1 MWLISAA
8 LRRPFTV
15 LVAVLGIALGSGLA
29 YRRMAVDIFPNLNL
43 PVIYVAQP
51 YGGLDPAQ
59 MEGFVTYYYEYHFL
73 YIAGIEHIES
83 RSIQHASLMKLF
95 FHPGTDMSQALAQV
109 VSYVERSRAFMPP
122 GTVPPFVMRFD
133 AGSVAVGQ
141 LVFSSDT
148 RSVKEIQ
155 DLALNRVRPEFAR
168 LPGVS
173 APPPFGGS
181 ARTVV
186 VRVDPERLRAYGMS
200 ADDVVKAVAA
210 GNAIVPSGNLRAG
223 DLNLMTP
230 INSVVTQ
237 IRELESLPIRSGAGP
252 SVYLRDLGKVLD
264 SSDIL
269 TSYALA
275 NGRRAVYIP
284 VTKRAEASTVDVV
297 ARVKAAL
304 PAFRALVPDDI
315 QVSFEFDQSG
325 VVLTS
330 LRTLAFEGALGAI
343 LTGLMVFLF
352 LRDLRSAFIVV
363 LTIPFSVLGAVVGLW
378 LTGQT
383 LNIMTLGG
391 LALAIGILVDE
402 ATVAIENIHA
412 HLAKGKRK
420 RQAVLDASAET
431 LVPRFLA
438 MLSILAVFA
447 PSLFMEGASRSLFV
461 PLSLAVGF
469 AMATSYFLSNTLVP
483 VLSAALLR
491 EGHETKA
498 GFFQALQGSYG
509 RLLLRLAPLRW
520 AVLLLYLAGTGFFL
534 ATSPGRLGVDIFPA
548 SDTGQFMLRLRA
560 PTGTRVE
567 RTEGIAQRALEAIA
581 KEAGDG
587 NVEVTLAFV
596 GVQPSSFPVNL
607 IHLWTSG
614 SQEAV
619 LRVALRKGAGLP
631 LQAFQ
636 ERLRACLPDVLPPG
650 TSLSF
655 EAGDV
660 VGQIMNFGA
669 PTPIEVAVGGPQLAV
684 NQAHAEKVRAELSRL
699 PFLRD
704 LQVGQ
709 PLDYP
714 TLEVQID
721 RERAGQLG
729 LTAQQVG
736 RAFVSATSS
745 SRFTQPVYWRD
756 PGTGIAY
763 QVQVEIPQARMSS
776 IADLES
782 VPVGADGLGG
792 PLLGEVAKLK
802 RSTMP
807 GEYYRYNMQRTVTLT
822 ANVVGKDLGS
832 AAREVQ
838 EAIRRAGEPPR
849 AVTVAIRGQVPPLE
863 QTRSGLELGLL
874 LAFGAIFLLLC
885 ANFQSI
891 RLALVVLSTAPAI
904 VAGVLAALL
913 LTGTT
918 LNIQSFIGA
927 IMALGVGVANAILLV
942 TFAEE
947 SRKGGRSGAEAA
959 VLGASGRLRPIL
971 MTTFAMI
978 AGMMPMALGWGEGS
992 EQTVPLGRAVIGG
1005 LAGSTLAVLFIVPS
1019 IFMMV
1024 QGGASRRAP
1033 SLHPEDEDAAAL
1045 QPRSES

>member
-1 MWLISAA
+1 MRLISAA
-8 LRRPFTV
+8 LRRPITI
-15 LVAVLGIALGSGLA
+15 LVTVLGIALGSGLA
-29 YRRMAVDIFPNLNL
+29 YKRMAVDIFPNLNL

-83 RSIQHASLMKLF
+83 HSIQHASLMKLH

-181 ARTVV
+181 ARTIV
-186 VRVDPERLRAYGMS
+186 VRVDPERLRAYQMS
-200 ADDVVKAVAA
+200 ADDVVRAVAA

-223 DLNLMTP
+223 DLNFMTP
-230 INSVVTQ
+230 INSVVTG
-237 IRELESLPIRSGAGP
+237 IKELESIPIRVGSGPA
-252 SVYLRDLGKVLD
+252 VYLKDLGAVVD

-269 TSYALA
+269 TSYALV

-284 VTKRAEASTVDVV
+284 VTKRAEASTLDVV
-297 ARVKAAL
+297 ARVKASI
-304 PAFRALVPDDI
+304 PVFQALVPDDI
-315 QVSFEFDQSG
+315 KVSLEFDQSG

-330 LRTLAFEGALGAI
+330 LRSLAFEGALGAL

-352 LRDLRSAFIVV
+352 LRDLRSALIVV
-363 LTIPFSVLGAVVGLW
+363 LTIPFSLLGAVVGLW

-383 LNIMTLGG
+383 INIMTLGG

-402 ATVAIENIHA
+402 ATVAIENIHV
-412 HLAKGKRK
+412 HLARGKRK

-438 MLSILAVFA
+438 MVSILAVFA
-447 PSLFMEGASRSLFV
+447 PSFFMEGVSRALFV

-469 AMATSYFLSNTLVP
+469 AMAASYLLSNTLVP
-483 VLSAALLR
+483 ILSAAILKDA
-491 EGHETKA
+491 HEERK
-498 GFFQALQGSYG
+498 GLFWSLQCLYG
-509 RLLLRLAPLRW
+509 RLVLGLARIRW
-520 AVLLLYLAGTGFFL
+520 AVLLLYVAGMATWLAN
-534 ATSPGRLGVDIFPA
+534 APGRLGVDIFPPTD
-548 SDTGQFMLRLRA
+548 SGQFMLRLRA
-560 PTGTRVE
+560 PAGTRVE
-567 RTEGIAQRALEAIA
+567 RTETIAQKALEAISR
-581 KEAGDG
+581 EAGPG
-587 NVEVTLAFV
+587 NVAITLGFV

-607 IHLWTSG
+607 IHLWTAG
-614 SQEAV
+614 PQEAV
-619 LRVALRKGAGLP
+619 LRVALRKGSGISLD
-631 LQAFQ
+631 AFK
-636 ERLRACLPDVLPPG
+636 ERLRSGLPRDLPPG
-650 TSLSF
+650 TSVSF
-655 EAGDV
+655 ESGDV

-669 PTPIEVAVGGPQLAV
+669 PTPIEVAIGGPSLTA
-684 NQAHAEKVRAELSRL
+684 NRGHAEKIRAELAKLS
-699 PFLRD
+699 FLRD
-704 LQVGQ
+704 LQYGQ

-714 TLEVQID
+714 TVEVQVD

-729 LTAQQVG
+729 LTTQQVG

-745 SRFTQPVYWRD
+745 SRFTQPIYWRD
-756 PGTGIAY
+756 PASGIAY
-763 QVQVEIPQARMSS
+763 QVQVEIPQARMTSLQ
-776 IADLES
+776 DLES
-782 VPVGADGLGG
+782 VPVTADGTNG
-792 PLLGEVAKLK
+792 PLLGELARLK
-802 RSTMP
+802 RGSMP
-807 GEYYRYNMQRTVTLT
+807 GEYYRYNMQRTITLS
-822 ANVVGKDLGS
+822 ANVQGKDLGG
-832 AAREVQ
+832 AAREVR

-874 LAFGAIFLLLC
+874 LAFGAIFILLC

-891 RLALVVLSTAPAI
+891 RLALVVLSTTPAI
-904 VAGVLAALL
+904 VAGVVAALIV
-913 LTGTT
+913 TGTT

-942 TFAEE
+942 TFAEQIRRE
-947 SRKGGRSGAEAA
+947 GKPAGEAA
-959 VLGASGRLRPIL
+959 AEGASSRLRPIL

-978 AGMMPMALGWGEGS
+978 AGMVPMALGLGEGGD
-992 EQTVPLGRAVIGG
+992 QTAPLGRAVIGG
-1005 LAGSTLAVLFIVPS
+1005 LGASTLAVLLIVPAVFS
-1019 IFMMV
+1019 IL
-1024 QGGASRRAP
+1024 QGRAGLRPP
-1033 SLHPEDEDAAAL
+1033 SLHPQDE
-1045 QPRSES
+1045 RVSGTSG

>member
-1 MWLISAA
+1 MWLIRAA
-8 LRRPFTV
+8 LRRPITI
-15 LVAVLGIALGSGLA
+15 LVAMLGIGLGSGLA
-29 YRRMAVDIFPNLNL
+29 YKRMAVDIFPNLNL

-51 YGGLDPAQ
+51 YGGLDPSQ

-83 RSIQHASLMKLF
+83 RSIQHASLMKLH

-148 RSVKEIQ
+148 RSVREIQ

-168 LPGVS
+168 LSGVS

-181 ARTVV
+181 ARTIV

-200 ADDVVKAVAA
+200 ADDVVRAVAG
-210 GNAIVPSGNLRAG
+210 GNAIVPSGNLRTG
-223 DLNLMTP
+223 DVNLMTP
-230 INSVVTQ
+230 INSVVTN
-237 IRELESLPIRSGAGP
+237 IKELESIPIRVGSGPA
-252 SVYLRDLGKVLD
+252 VYLRDLGAVLD

-269 TSYALA
+269 TSYALV

-284 VTKRAEASTVDVV
+284 VTKRAEASTLDVV
-297 ARVKAAL
+297 ARVKASI
-304 PAFRALVPDDI
+304 PVFQALVPDDI
-315 QVSFEFDQSG
+315 KVSLEFDQSG

-330 LRTLAFEGALGAI
+330 LHTLAFEGALGAL
-343 LTGLMVFLF
+343 LTGIVVFLF
-352 LRDLRSAFIVV
+352 LRDLRSALIVV

-383 LNIMTLGG
+383 INIMTLGG

-412 HLAKGKRK
+412 HLARGKRK
-420 RQAVLDASAET
+420 RQAVLDASVET

-447 PSLFMEGASRSLFV
+447 PSFFMEGASRALFV

-469 AMATSYFLSNTLVP
+469 AMASSYFLSNTLVP
-483 VLSAALLR
+483 VLSAWLLKDAHAAGG
-491 EGHETKA
+491 E
-498 GFFQALQGSYG
+498 GFFRTVQRLYG
-509 RLLLRLAPLRW
+509 RASLGLARGRW
-520 AVLLLYLAGTGFFL
+520 VVLLLYLGGLGLWL
-534 ATSPGRLGVDIFPA
+534 AKAPGKLGMDIFPA
-548 SDTGQFMLRLRA
+548 ADTGQFMLRLRA
-560 PTGTRVE
+560 PAGTRVE
-567 RTEGIAQRALEAIA
+567 RTEGIAQKTLEAISR
-581 KEAGDG
+581 EAGPG
-587 NVEVTLAFV
+587 NVEITLGFV

-607 IHLWTSG
+607 IHLWTAG
-614 SQEAV
+614 PQEAV
-619 LRVALRKGAGLP
+619 LRVALRKGSGLA
-631 LQAFQ
+631 LEAFK
-636 ERLRACLPDVLPPG
+636 ERLRAQLPKDLPPG
-650 TSLSF
+650 TTLSF

-669 PTPIEVAVGGPQLAV
+669 PTPIEVAVGGPNLAA
-684 NQAHAEKVRAELSRL
+684 NRAHAEKIRAELAKL

-704 LQVGQ
+704 LQFGQ

-714 TLEVQID
+714 TVEVQVD

-729 LTAQQVG
+729 LTTQQVG

-756 PGTGIAY
+756 PGTGISY
-763 QVQVEIPQARMSS
+763 QVQVEIPQALMTSLE
-776 IADLES
+776 DLES
-782 VPVGADGLGG
+782 VPVTADGATG
-792 PLLGEVAKLK
+792 PLLGEVARLK
-802 RSTMP
+802 RGTMP
-807 GEYYRYNMQRTVTLT
+807 GEYYRYNMQRTLTLS
-822 ANVVGKDLGS
+822 ANVVDKDLGGV
-832 AAREVQ
+832 AKEVQ

-863 QTRSGLELGLL
+863 QTRSGLQLGLF
-874 LAFGAIFLLLC
+874 LALGAIFVLLC

-891 RLALVVLSTAPAI
+891 RLALVVLSTTPAI
-904 VAGVLAALL
+904 VAGVVAGLL
-913 LTGTT
+913 WTGTT

-927 IMALGVGVANAILLV
+927 IMSLGVGVANAILLV

-947 SRKGGRSGAEAA
+947 SRRAGKSAAEAA
-959 VLGASGRLRPIL
+959 AEGASSRLRPIL
-971 MTTFAMI
+971 MTTLAMI
-978 AGMMPMALGWGEGS
+978 AGMMPMALGLGEGG
-992 EQTVPLGRAVIGG
+992 EQAAPLGRAVVGG
-1005 LAGSTLAVLFIVPS
+1005 LAASTLAVLFVVPS
-1019 IFMMV
+1019 IFTIL
-1024 QGGASRRAP
+1024 QGRAMRRPP
-1033 SLHPEDEDAAAL
+1033 SLLPEDEGL
-1045 QPRSES
+1045 SESHG

>member
-1 MWLISAA
+1 MGLISAA
-8 LRRPFTV
+8 LRRPITI

-29 YRRMAVDIFPNLNL
+29 YKRMAVDIFPNLNL

-83 RSIQHASLMKLF
+83 RSIQHASLMKLY

-141 LVFSSDT
+141 LVFSSET

-168 LPGVS
+168 LQGVS

-181 ARTVV
+181 ARSVV
-186 VRVDPERLRAYGMS
+186 VRVDPDRLRAYRMS
-200 ADDVVKAVAA
+200 AEDVVKAVAS
-210 GNAIVPSGNLRAG
+210 GNAIIPSGNLRVG
-223 DLNLMTP
+223 DVNFMTP
-230 INSVVTQ
+230 INSVVAG
-237 IRELESLPIRSGAGP
+237 IKELESLPIRVGSGPA
-252 SVYLRDLGKVLD
+252 VYLRDVGTVLD

-269 TSYALA
+269 TSYALV

-297 ARVKAAL
+297 NRVKAAL
-304 PAFRALVPDDI
+304 PTFQALVPEEI
-315 QVSFEFDQSG
+315 QVTFEFDQSG

-330 LRTLAFEGALGAI
+330 LKSLAIEGALGAF

-352 LRDLRSAFIVV
+352 LRDFRSALIVV
-363 LTIPFSVLGAVVGLW
+363 LTIPFSLLGAVVGLW

-383 LNIMTLGG
+383 INIMTLGG

-412 HLAKGKRK
+412 HLARGKRK
-420 RQAVLDASAET
+420 RQAVLDASVET

-447 PSLFMEGASRSLFV
+447 PSFFMEGAARALFV

-469 AMATSYFLSNTLVP
+469 AMTASYFLSNTLVP
-483 VLSAALLR
+483 VLSAALLGEHQHPG
-491 EGHETKA
+491 EGYFRSIQR
-498 GFFQALQGSYG
+498 GYG
-509 RLLLRLAPLRW
+509 R
-520 AVLLLYLAGTGFFL
+520 AVLALHKVRWLLVLLYLGGAASWL
-534 ATSPGRLGVDIFPA
+534 LSAPGRLGMDIFPA
-548 SDTGQFMLRLRA
+548 TDTGQFMLRLRA

-567 RTEGIAQRALEAIA
+567 RTEGIAQRALEAIGR
-581 KEAGDG
+581 EAGAG
-587 NVEVTLAFV
+587 NVEITLGFV
-596 GVQPSSFPVNL
+596 GVQPASFPVNL

-614 SQEAV
+614 SHEAV
-619 LRVALRKGAGLP
+619 LRVALRKGSGIL
-631 LQAFQ
+631 LEEFK
-636 ERLRACLPDVLPPG
+636 ERLRRQLPKDLPEG

-655 EAGDV
+655 ESGDV

-669 PTPIEVAVGGPQLAV
+669 PTPIEVAVGGPNLAA
-684 NQAHAEKVRAELSRL
+684 NRTHAERIRAELAKL
-699 PFLRD
+699 PMLRD
-704 LQVGQ
+704 LQFGQ

-714 TLEVQID
+714 TVEVQID

-729 LTAQQVG
+729 VTAHQTG

-756 PGTGIAY
+756 PSSGISY
-763 QVQVEIPQARMSS
+763 QVQVEIPQSRMTS
-776 IADLES
+776 IEDLES
-782 VPVGADGLGG
+782 VPVTADGSEG
-792 PLLGEVAKLK
+792 PLLGEVARVK
-802 RSTMP
+802 RGAMP
-807 GEYYRYNMQRTVTLT
+807 GEYFRYNMQRTVTLS
-822 ANVVGKDLGS
+822 ANVVGSDLGS
-832 AAREVQ
+832 ASKAVD
-838 EAIRRAGEPPR
+838 EAVRRAGAPPR
-849 AVTVAIRGQVPPLE
+849 GTAVAIRGQVPALQ
-863 QTRSGLELGLL
+863 QTRSGLEIGLL
-874 LAFGAIFLLLC
+874 LAFAAIFLLLC

-891 RLALVVLSTAPAI
+891 RLAFVVLSTTPAI
-904 VAGVLAALL
+904 VAGVAAALL
-913 LTGTT
+913 VTGTT
-918 LNIQSFIGA
+918 LNVQSFIGA

-942 TFAEE
+942 TFSEKA
-947 SRKGGRSGAEAA
+947 RRAGAPIAEAA
-959 VLGASGRLRPIL
+959 ADGASSRLRPIL

-978 AGMMPMALGWGEGS
+978 AGMMPMALGLGEGA
-992 EQTVPLGRAVIGG
+992 EQTAPLGRAVVGG
-1005 LAGSTLAVLFIVPS
+1005 LIGSTLAVLVVVPS
-1019 IFMMV
+1019 FFAIL
-1024 QGGASRRAP
+1024 QAPAKRRP
-1033 SLHPEDEDAAAL
+1033 LSLHPEEDDLREA
-1045 QPRSES
+1045 R

>member
-1 MWLISAA
+1 MGLISAA
-8 LRRPFTV
+8 LRRPITV

-181 ARTVV
+181 ARSIV
-186 VRVDPERLRAYGMS
+186 VRVDPERLRAYQMS
-200 ADDVVKAVAA
+200 ADDVVKAVAT
-210 GNAIVPSGNLRAG
+210 GNAIVPSGNLRIG
-223 DLNLMTP
+223 DINSMTP
-230 INSVVTQ
+230 INSVVTG
-237 IRELESLPIRSGAGP
+237 IKELESLPIRVGSGP
-252 SVYLRDLGKVLD
+252 SVYLRDLGTVLD

-269 TSYALA
+269 TCYALA

-297 ARVKAAL
+297 NRVKATL
-304 PAFRALVPDDI
+304 PTFQALVPEDI
-315 QVSFEFDQSG
+315 KVSFEFDQSG

-330 LRTLAFEGALGAI
+330 LKSLAIEGALGAL
-343 LTGLMVFLF
+343 LTGLMVFVF

-363 LTIPFSVLGAVVGLW
+363 LTIPFSLLGAVVGLW

-412 HLAKGKRK
+412 HLARGKRK
-420 RQAVLDASAET
+420 KQAVLDASVET

-447 PSLFMEGASRSLFV
+447 PSFFMEGASRALFV

-469 AMATSYFLSNTLVP
+469 AMTASYFLSNTLVP
-483 VLSAALLR
+483 ILSAALLR
-491 EGHETKA
+491 EGQHGGE
-498 GFFQALQGSYG
+498 GFFRTVQRVYG
-509 RLLLRLAPLRW
+509 R
-520 AVLLLYLAGTGFFL
+520 AVLGLVRGRWLLVLLYLGGAAAWLLL
-534 ATSPGRLGVDIFPA
+534 APGRLGMDIFPA
-548 SDTGQFMLRLRA
+548 TDTGQFMLRLRA

-567 RTEGIAQRALEAIA
+567 RTEGIAQRALEAIGR
-581 KEAGDG
+581 EAGPG
-587 NVEVTLAFV
+587 NVEITLGFV
-596 GVQPSSFPVNL
+596 GVQPASFPVNL

-614 SQEAV
+614 PHEAV
-619 LRVALRKGAGLP
+619 LRVALRKGSGIP
-631 LQAFQ
+631 LENFK
-636 ERLRACLPDVLPPG
+636 ERLRQALPQHLPSG
-650 TSLSF
+650 TTLSF
-655 EAGDV
+655 ESGDV

-669 PTPIEVAVGGPQLAV
+669 PTPVEVAVGGPTLAA
-684 NQAHAEKVRAELSRL
+684 NRAHAEKIRAELAKIAT
-699 PFLRD
+699 LRD
-704 LQVGQ
+704 LQFGQ

-714 TLEVQID
+714 TVEVQID
-721 RERAGQLG
+721 RERSGQLG
-729 LTAQQVG
+729 VTAQQVG

-756 PGTGIAY
+756 PSSGISY
-763 QVQVEIPQARMSS
+763 QVQVEIPQARMAS
-776 IADLES
+776 IEDMES
-782 VPVGADGLGG
+782 VPVTAEGSGG
-792 PLLGEVAKLK
+792 PLLGEVA
-802 RSTMP
+802 RVRRGTMP
-807 GEYYRYNMQRTVTLT
+807 GEYFRYNMQRTVTLS
-822 ANVVGKDLGS
+822 ANVVGTDLGS
-832 AAREVQ
+832 ASREV
-838 EAIRRAGEPPR
+838 EAAIRRAGEPPR
-849 AVTVAIRGQVPPLE
+849 GVTVAIRGQVPPLQ
-863 QTRSGLELGLL
+863 QTRAGLELGLL
-874 LAFGAIFLLLC
+874 LAFASIFLLLC

-891 RLALVVLSTAPAI
+891 RLAFVVLSTTPAI
-904 VAGVLAALL
+904 VAGVVAALL
-913 LTGTT
+913 WTGTT
-918 LNIQSFIGA
+918 LNVQSFIGA

-942 TFAEE
+942 TFAEKA
-947 SRKGGRSGAEAA
+947 RRQGIPIAEAA
-959 VLGASGRLRPIL
+959 AEGASSRLRPIL

-978 AGMMPMALGWGEGS
+978 AGMMPMALGFGEGA
-992 EQTVPLGRAVIGG
+992 EQTAPLGRAVVGG
-1005 LAGSTLAVLFIVPS
+1005 LVGSTLAVLVVVPS
-1019 IFMMV
+1019 IFAIL
-1024 QGGASRRAP
+1024 QGGARLRPP
-1033 SLHPEDEDAAAL
+1033 SLHPEDEAPAVV
-1045 QPRSES
+1045 R